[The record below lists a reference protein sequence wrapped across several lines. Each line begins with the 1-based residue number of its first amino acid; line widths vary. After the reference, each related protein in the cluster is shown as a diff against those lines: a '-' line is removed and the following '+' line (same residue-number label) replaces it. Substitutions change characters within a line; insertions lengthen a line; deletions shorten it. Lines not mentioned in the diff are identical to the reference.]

1 MPKELTNTEKAA
13 LTLLTLGK
21 EAASKILQ
29 HLNEHEVKR
38 ISRAFLSVSEL
49 DRETQ
54 FLIAKEFREL
64 LKAGKTVLVDGK
76 EFAKEVISGAFGE
89 QAESLLDYITG
100 AKKES
105 IGQILSDI
113 PPNILI
119 SLIQS
124 EYPQTAAFLLSKMN
138 IDQAAMVLQSL
149 GEEEQVD
156 IIIRMATV
164 TNVKSEVVD
173 EVREVLKNQLKGS
186 LLSQDEQVGGPKTA
200 ANILNYVDRS
210 VEQRILSEIEESY
223 PELAEEIRNLMFT
236 FDDLKKLDDRSI
248 QTVLKEVPRDVLVLA
263 LKTASEEIKNLIYKN
278 ISQRAAEMIKEDL
291 ANLGPVKVKEVEK
304 AQQQII
310 DVVRRLEA
318 EGKIAI
324 GGGAEEQYV

>member
-156 IIIRMATV
+156 IIIRMATL

>member
-1 MPKELTNTEKAA
+1 VPKELTNTEKAA

-119 SLIQS
+119 SFIQS

>member
-1 MPKELTNTEKAA
+1 VPKELTNTEKAA

-119 SLIQS
+119 SFIQS

-156 IIIRMATV
+156 IIIRMATL

-263 LKTASEEIKNLIYKN
+263 LKTASEEIKNLIFKN

>member
-1 MPKELTNTEKAA
+1 VPKELTNTEKAA

-89 QAESLLDYITG
+89 QADSLLDYITG

-119 SLIQS
+119 SFIQS

-138 IDQAAMVLQSL
+138 IDQAAMILQSL

-156 IIIRMATV
+156 IILRMSNL

-210 VEQRILSEIEESY
+210 VEQRILSELEETY

>member
-89 QAESLLDYITG
+89 QADSLLDYITG

-119 SLIQS
+119 SFIQS

-138 IDQAAMVLQSL
+138 IDQAAMILQSL

-156 IIIRMATV
+156 IILRMSNL

-210 VEQRILSEIEESY
+210 VEQRILSELEETY

>member
-1 MPKELTNTEKAA
+1 VPKELTNTEKAA

-119 SLIQS
+119 SFIQS

-156 IIIRMATV
+156 IIIRMATL

-200 ANILNYVDRS
+200 ANILNYVDRT

>member
-1 MPKELTNTEKAA
+1 VPKELTNTEKAA

-119 SLIQS
+119 SFIQS

-156 IIIRMATV
+156 IILRMATL

-210 VEQRILSEIEESY
+210 IEQRILSEIEESY

>member
-1 MPKELTNTEKAA
+1 VPKELTNTEKAA

-105 IGQILSDI
+105 MGQILSDI

-119 SLIQS
+119 SFIQS

-149 GEEEQVD
+149 REEEQIDV
-156 IIIRMATV
+156 IIRMATL

>member
-119 SLIQS
+119 SFIQS

>member
-1 MPKELTNTEKAA
+1 VPKELTNTEKAA

-105 IGQILSDI
+105 MGQILSDI

-119 SLIQS
+119 SFIQS

-149 GEEEQVD
+149 REEEQLDV
-156 IIIRMATV
+156 IIRMATL

-304 AQQQII
+304 SQQQII
-310 DVVRRLEA
+310 DIVRRLEA

>member
-105 IGQILSDI
+105 MGQILSDI

-119 SLIQS
+119 SFIQS

-149 GEEEQVD
+149 REEEQLDV
-156 IIIRMATV
+156 IIRMATL

-304 AQQQII
+304 SQQQII
-310 DVVRRLEA
+310 DIVRRLEA

>member
-1 MPKELTNTEKAA
+1 VPKELTNTEKAA

-156 IIIRMATV
+156 IIIRMATL

>member
-1 MPKELTNTEKAA
+1 VPKELTNTEKAA

-119 SLIQS
+119 SFIQS

-149 GEEEQVD
+149 GEEEQID
-156 IIIRMATV
+156 IIIRMATL